1 MPDRRPPRAAPI
13 SREKGTR
20 KVATRTIAPPH
31 EAPPAPAAGR
41 RRAPRFRIESAR
53 RGSLG
58 PFAVAV
64 AITVVAGLSL
74 YPAMRAP
81 GRLLPALVAAPPSP
95 IEEVVYLPVTP
106 ELPPDDSPPR
116 ARSAPSTGARVTR
129 RPSPPPDSAPVRRPA
144 MPRDSARI
152 PSLAPGMTRIPP
164 LFPPAGSTRGVPS
177 CIGGCDVG
185 TRRRFGERAPA
196 QTMAERDS
204 VIAERVAAVPDE
216 AGPARPPGTIQ
227 VGLPGGGPTREQRR
241 RAAALDADN
250 RARLARI
257 RATLSPAQLDSLR
270 RDSVERARRTPRR
283 P

>member
-1 MPDRRPPRAAPI
+1 MPDRRMREAPI

-20 KVATRTIAPPH
+20 KVATRTIAPPN
-31 EAPPAPAAGR
+31 EALPAPSVRR
-41 RRAPRFRIESAR
+41 RRAPRFRIEPAR
-53 RGSLG
+53 RDSAG
-58 PFAVAV
+58 PFVVAV

-81 GRLLPALVAAPPSP
+81 GRLLPALVAAQPPP

-106 ELPPDDSPPR
+106 EFPPDETPPR
-116 ARSAPSTGARVTR
+116 PRSAPSTGVRVTR
-129 RPSPPPDSAPVRRPA
+129 RPSPPPDSAPVRRA
-144 MPRDSARI
+144 AVPRDSARI
-152 PSLAPGMTRIPP
+152 PSLAPGATRIPP
-164 LFPPAGSTRGVPS
+164 LFPPAGSARGLPS
-177 CIGGCDVG
+177 CIGGCELG
-185 TRRRFGERAPA
+185 TRGRFGERTPA
-196 QTMAERDS
+196 QTTAERDS
-204 VIAERVAAVPDE
+204 VFEERMAAVPDE